1 MNLNINKLN
10 RKLSPNKI
18 SKREGTNKM
27 ILSYVAGYVIEQE
40 ANEVFDFNW
49 SRETPDM
56 DLLYKREYKNSKGN
70 DMVEVAYKSRV
81 RVKVGDIVKEGTGF
95 GNGIASINNP
105 MAAYELALKEA
116 ETDAFKRAMKSFGS
130 AFGLDLYDKDLD
142 AVREYNK
149 AIRTDE
155 KFNEALLKINN
166 CTTQAEVA
174 DIVKT
179 YDGNYGNEIREYGI
193 KKVEDIKKA

>member
-1 MNLNINKLN
+1 MNITKLN
-10 RKLSPNKI
+10 RKLSPSKI

-27 ILSYVAGYVIEQE
+27 MLSYVAGYVIENE
-40 ANEVFDFNW
+40 ANEIFDYDW
-49 SRETPDM
+49 SRETLDM

-70 DMVEVAYKSRV
+70 DMIEVAYKSRV
-81 RVKVGDIVKEGTGF
+81 RVKVGDIIKEGTGF
-95 GNGIASINNP
+95 GNGIASVNNP

-149 AIRTDE
+149 AMRTDE
-155 KFNEALLKINN
+155 KFNEALLKISQ
-166 CTTQAEVA
+166 CSTQAEVA
-174 DIVKT
+174 DLVKT
-179 YDGNYGNEIREYGI
+179 YTGNYSDEVREYGI
-193 KKVEDIKKA
+193 KKVADLKA